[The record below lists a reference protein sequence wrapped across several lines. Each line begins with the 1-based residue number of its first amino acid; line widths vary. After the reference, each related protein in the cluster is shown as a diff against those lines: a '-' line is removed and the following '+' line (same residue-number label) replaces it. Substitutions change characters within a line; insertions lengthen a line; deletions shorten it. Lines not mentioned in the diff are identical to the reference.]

1 MRERCSSLR
10 QSSLGQLG
18 PILFDGRRKSPLS
31 GRRVLLVS
39 ICACVALLFATV
51 LLGSLLHDKAILPDF
66 AAKDMPPSPAHPF
79 GTDWMGRDMFARTV
93 SGLSA
98 SIFVGLVSALASS
111 AIAFVLAALAAFG
124 GRMADSAVCWL
135 IDLVMGVPHIVLL
148 VLISYALGRGSLGV
162 FVGISITHW
171 PSLARLLRAEMIQ
184 VRSEPHILCA
194 RALGASWRTIAI
206 RHVVP
211 AVLPQYIVGIVLLF
225 PHAILHE
232 ASITFL
238 GFGLSPEEPAIGV
251 ILSEAMG
258 YLSTG
263 SWWLAVFPGI
273 ALLLAV
279 LSFEGIGSSLR
290 SLLSRLGVQR

>member
-1 MRERCSSLR
+1 MRERCSSSR
-10 QSSLGQLG
+10 QSSLGQLD
-18 PILFDGRRKSPLS
+18 PILFDGRGKSLLS
-31 GRRVLLVS
+31 GRRVLLLS

-51 LLGSLLHDKAILPDF
+51 LLGSLLHDKAILSDF
-66 AAKDMPPSPAHPF
+66 AAKDMPPSLAHPF
-79 GTDWMGRDMFARTV
+79 GTDWMGRDMFSRTV

-111 AIAFVLAALAAFG
+111 AIAFALAALAAFG

-211 AVLPQYIVGIVLLF
+211 AVLSQYIVGIVLLF

-290 SLLSRLGVQR
+290 SLLSRQGVQR

>member
-1 MRERCSSLR
+1 MRERCSSSR
-10 QSSLGQLG
+10 QSSLGQLD
-18 PILFDGRRKSPLS
+18 PILFDGRGKSLLS
-31 GRRVLLVS
+31 GRRVLLLS

-51 LLGSLLHDKAILPDF
+51 LLGSLLHDKAILSDF
-66 AAKDMPPSPAHPF
+66 AAKDMPPSLAHPF
-79 GTDWMGRDMFARTV
+79 GTDWMGRDMFSRTV

-111 AIAFVLAALAAFG
+111 AIAFALAALAAFG

-194 RALGASWRTIAI
+194 RALGASWRTIAF

-273 ALLLAV
+273 ALLLVV

-290 SLLSRLGVQR
+290 SLLSRQGVQR